1 MLKLLK
7 LRRAVAV
14 MAVAVMA
21 GSLLSPPVAQAADPP
36 RYRIKSFGHAGYCL
50 DGNSGNGGGVYIW
63 SCVNAKN
70 QYWYFDFIGS
80 EGFARIR
87 NAKTGLCLRVQ
98 GGVAYP
104 SPIVNGDCGNT
115 WDAWWKGI
123 DVLQHS
129 RDYYRLTPYYM
140 RGSYCINAPNRG
152 NGFGTINDRCLG
164 LPDPYS
170 FSNYWT
176 WELA

>member
-1 MLKLLK
+1 MKLLK
-7 LRRAVAV
+7 LRRAIALA
-14 MAVAVMA
+14 AVAMMA
-21 GSLLSPPVAQAADPP
+21 GSLLSPPVAQAAGP
-36 RYRIKSFGHAGYCL
+36 RYRIINLRQPHLCL
-50 DGNSGNGGGVYIW
+50 DGNSGNGGGVYTW
-63 SCVNAKN
+63 SCVNATN

-87 NAKTGLCLRVQ
+87 NAKTGKCLRVQ

-123 DVLQHS
+123 EMIDS
-129 RDYYRLTPYYM
+129 DPDWYRLTPYYM
-140 RGSYCINAPNRG
+140 RGSYCLNAPNVG
-152 NGFGTINDRCLG
+152 NGFGTINDPCLG

-170 FSNYWT
+170 NYWT
-176 WELA
+176 WRLA